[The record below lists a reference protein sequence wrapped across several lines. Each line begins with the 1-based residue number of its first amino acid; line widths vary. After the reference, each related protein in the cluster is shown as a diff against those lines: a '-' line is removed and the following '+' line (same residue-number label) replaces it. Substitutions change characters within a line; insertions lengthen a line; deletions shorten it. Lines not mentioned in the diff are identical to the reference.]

1 MDEQSRAKSQ
11 RPRQAPRVT
20 QERREQVIDEI
31 VERAFPWG
39 LFIGLGTLIGAA
51 FPRETRA
58 AAKTAMRTGFRA
70 ADWMRGVG
78 AEAYEKGQDVFVEAR
93 LEYEQLVREA
103 QREAERDRFHVVPSA
118 SSRTR
123 ATRARSNG
131 HSSSR
136 PRRRRPPKAGTTSTE
151 TG

>member
-1 MDEQSRAKSQ
+1 M
-11 RPRQAPRVT
+11 
-20 QERREQVIDEI
+20 IDEI

-39 LFIGLGTLIGAA
+39 LFIGVGTLIGAA

-103 QREAERDRFHVVPSA
+103 QREAERGRLHVVQPMPS
-118 SSRTR
+118 RKR
-123 ATRARSNG
+123 ATAARSRRVN
-131 HSSSR
+131 S
-136 PRRRRPPKAGTTSTE
+136 RRRRSPRAATASTAS
-151 TG
+151 T